1 MKQIRKID
9 YTLLKDTID
18 KLDETLK
25 PICLGLLKE
34 LKFMES
40 TLEKL
45 KKDIRK
51 KGVTT
56 TMCQGKYDI
65 ERTNPSLQSYNSL
78 IKNFTSTSKQLFDM
92 LPKNDISDDDFDNDD
107 LE

>member
-1 MKQIRKID
+1 MKAIRKID
-9 YTLLKDTID
+9 YSLLKDTID
-18 KLDETLK
+18 NLEETQK

-45 KKDIRK
+45 KKDIK
-51 KGVTT
+51 NKGVTT

-92 LPKNDISDDDFDNDD
+92 LPKDDMPNDDFDNDD